1 MSTQA
6 ARNQEADPR
15 LLHSDDLPDN
25 FGEAVLPVVH
35 CRECAGMAWVTATNP
50 DNSGFVE
57 DKDAIY
63 REYFAKPLS
72 HRLVYLLT
80 QPPDRDPRL
89 GVKGGARTCLLPL
102 PSVADLG
109 GRTSRKVSRRVPGM
123 QRKRL
128 ASSVEDDSRQ
138 ERR

>member
-1 MSTQA
+1 M
-6 ARNQEADPR
+6 ARNQETSLHSPR

-35 CRECAGMAWVTATNP
+35 CRECAGTAWVTATSP

-57 DKDAIY
+57 DRDAIY

-72 HRLVYLLT
+72 HRLVYLLA
-80 QPPDRDPRL
+80 QPPDDDSRL

-109 GRTSRKVSRRVPGM
+109 SRTSRQGLLARARNATQTPGV
-123 QRKRL
+123 KRGG
-128 ASSVEDDSRQ
+128 
-138 ERR
+138 